1 MVVVAEEAPVE
12 TTGAVDEGASE
23 VATGA
28 VDTEAVE
35 LSSGATLVAR
45 AAVVGGTPTAA
56 PSSPVPLQAPT
67 STTSAIVAG
76 LGPLNLL
83 TNPNLDQTTPP
94 DRAGSRT

>member
-45 AAVVGGTPTAA
+45 AAVVGGTADSGAIVTGSATGTN
-56 PSSPVPLQAPT
+56 QAP
-67 STTSAIVAG
+67 
-76 LGPLNLL
+76 PE
-83 TNPNLDQTTPP
+83 Q
-94 DRAGSRT
+94 